1 MKAPWHLWVI
11 GIVTLLWNAGGA
23 YDYLMNQTKNEA
35 YLAMMTPEQIAYF
48 ERYPTWTVA
57 VWAFGVWGAVL
68 GSVLLL
74 LRSRFALWSFVASFA
89 GMVVN
94 MAYGLTAGN
103 SAMTGAM
110 GVMGLLFI
118 AAIFVVALLLIWYS
132 SRMRSAGVLR

>member
-48 ERYPTWTVA
+48 ESYPTWTVA

-94 MAYGLTAGN
+94 MAYGQPF
-103 SAMTGAM
+103 S
-110 GVMGLLFI
+110 
-118 AAIFVVALLLIWYS
+118 WW
-132 SRMRSAGVLR
+132 RCC